1 MKEIRY
7 KNIDRLINPSQIAFI
22 GGADAEVAINEA
34 KRRGFKGSIWPVN
47 PKRDYIA
54 GYKCYKSVLDLP
66 KGPDAVFL
74 AIPATQI
81 IRTVN
86 ELNDVNAGGIVCY
99 SAGFKEIGKRGIS
112 LEKQLVKSLKNM
124 VLVGPNCYG
133 VINYLENSAL
143 WPFAHG
149 GFCPGFGLVVV
160 AAVGSSIPVLI
171 ITAGAIFS
179 PVVFRLSRAL
189 GMEIMVMDF
198 VEAAKVRGEGYR
210 WIIFKEIWPNA
221 AMPLISD
228 FGLRF
233 IYVILFVSS
242 LSFLGLGVQPPLA
255 DWGSMVR
262 ENLGALQYG
271 ESVIP
276 ILAPAIA
283 IASLTVAINLIVDD
297 VSAHAGGKLS
307 GRL

>member
-86 ELNDVNAGGIVCY
+86 ELNHVNAGGIVCY

-124 VLVGPNCYG
+124 VLVGPNCCLLY
-133 VINYLENSAL
+133 
-143 WPFAHG
+143 
-149 GFCPGFGLVVV
+149 
-160 AAVGSSIPVLI
+160 
-171 ITAGAIFS
+171 TS
-179 PVVFRLSRAL
+179 PSPR
-189 GMEIMVMDF
+189 D
-198 VEAAKVRGEGYR
+198 
-210 WIIFKEIWPNA
+210 P
-221 AMPLISD
+221 
-228 FGLRF
+228 
-233 IYVILFVSS
+233 
-242 LSFLGLGVQPPLA
+242 
-255 DWGSMVR
+255 
-262 ENLGALQYG
+262 
-271 ESVIP
+271 
-276 ILAPAIA
+276 
-283 IASLTVAINLIVDD
+283 
-297 VSAHAGGKLS
+297 
-307 GRL
+307 